1 MVDKSVSIKE
11 ATDEQLDELLIRIR
25 KEADL
30 QRLIMDMKRLASSNQ
45 GLSPPNDYSV
55 TDFLSGVS
63 LSAPVDTLYHFGVKG
78 MRWGVRKD
86 RTKTGR
92 KKRSQGSGDYQ
103 RSRKL
108 KRRSLKN
115 LSNKQLEQ
123 LNRRLELEQNYK
135 RLNPST
141 AKKGYKV
148 VQTLVGVGGTAMTAY
163 KLASSPAVK
172 ALLKKKG

>member
-1 MVDKSVSIKE
+1 MLVDKSVSIKE

-30 QRLIMDMKRLASSNQ
+30 QRLIMDMKRLASSK
-45 GLSPPNDYSV
+45 PNDYSV

>member
-30 QRLIMDMKRLASSNQ
+30 QRLIMDMKRLASSK
-45 GLSPPNDYSV
+45 PNDYSV

>member
-11 ATDEQLDELLIRIR
+11 VTDEQLDELLIRIR

-30 QRLIMDMKRLASSNQ
+30 QRLIMDMKRLASSK
-45 GLSPPNDYSV
+45 PNDYSV

-141 AKKGYKV
+141 AKKGYKI
-148 VQTLVGVGGTAMTAY
+148 VQTLVGVGSTAMTAY

>member
-30 QRLIMDMKRLASSNQ
+30 QRLIMDMKRLASSK
-45 GLSPPNDYSV
+45 PNDYSV

-78 MRWGVRKD
+78 MRWGARKD